1 MPCFILGSNSA
12 ILCNTDPL
20 HTYSQTHA
28 HVGMPMPAAHAQST
42 EYRKEAQET
51 IRHELDELS
60 SVQHRTCI
68 ELISCLVSDVKD
80 AAAKQT
86 LLGGKRVV
94 LSEEIEI
101 LRHIQSKLD
110 AFVKALKRE

>member
-1 MPCFILGSNSA
+1 M
-12 ILCNTDPL
+12 
-20 HTYSQTHA
+20 TY
-28 HVGMPMPAAHAQST
+28 
-42 EYRKEAQET
+42 
-51 IRHELDELS
+51 
-60 SVQHRTCI
+60 TCI
-68 ELISCLVSDVKD
+68 ELMSCLVSDVKD